1 MVLVRLRALFN
12 LFTVRLSGR
21 IVLWV
26 FLSIVLA
33 EAIVF
38 VPSVQRRQQELLSHL
53 KETSSAMVMLMVQLN
68 RAEAADGEL
77 LVQVQQLMQ
86 NRLVL
91 GGALYRS
98 DGQQVGV
105 FGEVPELSLAEVKDG
120 EVTLV
125 ESRNSERYDVA
136 WSPSQLKRNYK
147 LILRLNGSGVQQELH
162 AYIKQ
167 LAWLVLLISVFAC
180 AATIL
185 ALEPTLIMP
194 ILRLRRDLLKA
205 GESPS
210 FDSGTFELY
219 SASCQHQDE
228 LGEIIDAFKQIFQRG
243 SEANALRARAANVE
257 RQQAE
262 VKLREWNANLEN
274 IVAER
279 TAELRAAND
288 QLRQEMSQRQQIEA
302 QLRHNAYH
310 DALTGLPNRA
320 LFMEQLSSA
329 IMWGKNYPDYLF
341 AVLFLDLDRFK
352 VVNDSLGH
360 TFGDKLLKAIAQ
372 KLQTCISKGDLV
384 ARLGGDEFAILLKDI
399 RELTDATEVAERI
412 QQELTRSFMLDGQE
426 VFTSVSI
433 GIALSSAGY
442 HQPEELLRDADIVM
456 YRAKD
461 RGRFRYE
468 VFDAAMHQ
476 RIVAQ
481 LKLENS
487 LRRAVKVLGEGNP
500 KITHQFQLYY
510 QPIIDLAT
518 GWIAGFEAL
527 VRWNHPKLGLVS
539 PVEFIPIAEETG
551 LIVPLGHWVL
561 REACCQLVSW
571 QQQFSAR
578 SSLIISVNLS
588 GRQFSHSKLIAQI
601 DQILQETG
609 IEGNSLK
616 LEITESVL
624 MDNADLARSMLWEL
638 RARNIQLCMDDFG
651 TGYSSLSY
659 LHRFPL
665 DTLKI
670 DRSFV
675 SMMGVETENSE
686 IVQTILTLAHN
697 LEMEVIAEG
706 IETLAQLKKLQ
717 DLGCLLGQGY
727 LFSKPVDSQTAG
739 QLLELENRTRVEC
752 S

>member
-1 MVLVRLRALFN
+1 MLVRLRDFFN
-12 LFTVRLSGR
+12 LLAVRLSGR
-21 IVLWV
+21 ILLWI
-26 FLSIVLA
+26 FFSIALT
-33 EAIVF
+33 EAIVII
-38 VPSVQRRQQELLSHL
+38 PSVQRHQQELLSHQ
-53 KETSSAMVMLMVQLN
+53 KEVASAMVMLMMQLT
-68 RAEAADGEL
+68 RQEAVDGEL
-77 LVQVQQLMQ
+77 LAQAQNLMQ
-86 NRLVL
+86 NHLVR
-91 GGALYRS
+91 GGTLYRS

-105 FGEVPELSLAEVKDG
+105 FGEVPELSFTEVKDG
-120 EVTLV
+120 EVILI
-125 ESRNSERYDVA
+125 ESGNSSSYDIA
-136 WSPSQLKRNYK
+136 WSRSQLKRDYT
-147 LILRLNGSGVQQELH
+147 LILRLDGSEIQQELH

-167 LAWLVLLISVFAC
+167 LAWLVLLVSGFAC
-180 AATIL
+180 AAMML
-185 ALEPTLIMP
+185 ALEPTLMMP
-194 ILRLRRDLLKA
+194 FLQKQRDLLKGGDA
-205 GESPS
+205 PS
-210 FDSGTFELY
+210 FA
-219 SASCQHQDE
+219 SAASAQNQQDE
-228 LGEIIDAFKQIFQRG
+228 WREIIDAFKQMFYR
-243 SEANALRARAANVE
+243 SSLRAGSASVE
-257 RQQAE
+257 HQQAE
-262 VKLREWNANLEN
+262 AKLREWNANLEA

-279 TAELRAAND
+279 TAELRSAND
-288 QLRQEMSQRQQIEA
+288 QLRQEISQRQQIEA

-320 LFMEQLSSA
+320 LFMEQLSSTM
-329 IMWGKNYPDYLF
+329 MWGKHCPDYLF

-372 KLQTCISKGDLV
+372 ELQTCVSKSDLV
-384 ARLGGDEFAILLKDI
+384 ARLGGDEFAILLRDI
-399 RELTDATEVAERI
+399 RELSDATEVAERI
-412 QQELTRSFMLDGQE
+412 QHELKRSFLLDGQE
-426 VFTSVSI
+426 IFTSVSI

-442 HQPEELLRDADIVM
+442 TQPEELLRDADIVM

-461 RGRFRYE
+461 KGRFRYE
-468 VFDAAMHQ
+468 VFDVAMHK
-476 RIVAQ
+476 RIVTQ

-487 LRRAVKVLGEGNP
+487 LRQAVKVLGEGEPNT
-500 KITHQFQLYY
+500 IHQFQLYY

-527 VRWNHPKLGLVS
+527 VRWQHPKLGLVS

-561 REACCQLVSW
+561 REACYQLVSW
-571 QQQFSAR
+571 QQQFSAQP
-578 SSLIISVNLS
+578 SLIISVNLS
-588 GRQFSHSKLIAQI
+588 GRQFSHSELIAQI
-601 DQILQETG
+601 DQVMQETG
-609 IEGNSLK
+609 IQGNSLK

-686 IVQTILTLAHN
+686 IVQTILTLARN

-727 LFSKPVDSQTAG
+727 LFSKPVDSQTAS
-739 QLLELENRTRVEC
+739 QLLELENRTHKKLY
-752 S
+752 